1 MTGGRRARSVGVN
14 GKGFTYTDRVCFE
27 TLSDAGWV
35 FITAIGEEN
44 LYFNFK
50 TDSGEELAGYCKCL

>member
-1 MTGGRRARSVGVN
+1 MSARRQARRVSVN
-14 GKGFTYTDRVCFE
+14 GKSFVYTDHVCFE

-35 FITAIGEEN
+35 LITSIGSEN

-50 TDSGEELAGYCKCL
+50 TDTGEELAGYCKCL